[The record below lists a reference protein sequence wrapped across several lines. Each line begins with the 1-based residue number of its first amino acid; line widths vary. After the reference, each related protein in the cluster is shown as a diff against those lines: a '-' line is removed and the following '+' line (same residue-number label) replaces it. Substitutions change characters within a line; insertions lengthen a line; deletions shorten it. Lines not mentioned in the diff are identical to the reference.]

1 MSKPTTPSA
10 NRLRPFLLLVRHFLL
25 AVLLASLLGSCIQSL
40 LNLFALTEITG
51 GISSQDWLRQMGFD
65 LINFAP
71 MLFVILAP
79 VMALSLLA
87 ARLLVYFF
95 PAHWSTPG
103 RCSLIYFLVAA
114 IALYTALTLI
124 NLLAPMPTLIAA
136 NRYLGG
142 TLLLISAQGL
152 GAVLF
157 FLLRHRGNSQAR
169 HQSRGDKS

>member
-40 LNLFALTEITG
+40 LNLFALTQLTG
-51 GISSQDWLRQMGFD
+51 GVSSQDWLRLIGFD
-65 LINFAP
+65 LVNFAP

-79 VMALSLLA
+79 VMALSLLV
-87 ARLLVYFF
+87 ARLLVRFF
-95 PAHWSTPG
+95 PAHWSTLG

-152 GAVLF
+152 GSVLF
-157 FLLRHRGNSQAR
+157 AFLRHRLESQLR
-169 HQSRGDKS
+169 QEGLGGK